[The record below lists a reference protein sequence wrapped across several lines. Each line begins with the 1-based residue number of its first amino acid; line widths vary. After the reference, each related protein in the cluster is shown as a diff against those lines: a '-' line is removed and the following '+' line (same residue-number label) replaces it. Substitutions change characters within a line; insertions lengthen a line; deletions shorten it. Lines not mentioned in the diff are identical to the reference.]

1 MAFKNQAEII
11 DRNQHARH
19 EARMDHAKIYR
30 AMRDG
35 DRRSVLVYIGLN
47 WRELDPRLDLVRHS
61 PDGFNWSYGGS
72 GPSQLAL
79 AICADALG
87 DDAQAMR
94 VYQQFKNAF
103 VALQQGDEWEISA
116 AEVRAMVQRFSHVG

>member
-19 EARMDHAKIYR
+19 EAKMDAAKIYR
-30 AMRDG
+30 ALRDG
-35 DRRSVLVYIGLN
+35 DRRSVLVYIGLK

-87 DDAQAMR
+87 NDAEALR
-94 VYQQFKNAF
+94 VYQGFKNAF
-103 VALQQGDEWEISA
+103 VALQQGDEWEISV
-116 AEVRAMVQRFSHVG
+116 AEVRAMIQRMGHVG